1 MKVYIQSYPNGIP
14 RNKNFYYAYDGFN
27 EMGFEIKPF
36 CSREQLNTAAKE
48 DVVVGYVQTVREQ
61 LKKFGIPIPELDY
74 PAELNK
80 YLGRRIWK
88 DTINH
93 INCHPELWPVFV
105 KPVEDKRFTGVLVSS
120 TKDLIGC
127 GNEDGDAAV
136 YCSEPISFRAEWR
149 CFVKYGRI
157 LDIRRYKG
165 NWKNIPDYSLMEN
178 AVTDYTNAPK
188 GYAIDFGYTSDGRT
202 LLLEVNDGYALG
214 SYGLFP
220 LDYAKLLSARWA
232 ELTGSK
238 DECKF

>member
-14 RNKNFYYAYDGFN
+14 RSKNFYTAYDGFN

-36 CSREQLNTAAKE
+36 YNKEQLIDATRE
-48 DVVVGYVQTVREQ
+48 DIIVGYVQTVRER
-61 LKKFGIPIPELDY
+61 LERLDIPIPEIDY
-74 PAELNK
+74 PVELNK

-93 INCHPELWPVFV
+93 VNCHPELWPVFV

-120 TKDLIGC
+120 TRDLIGC
-127 GNEDGDAAV
+127 GTEDEDAEV
-136 YCSEPISFRAEWR
+136 HCSEPISFRAEWR
-149 CFVKYGRI
+149 CFVRYGRI
-157 LDIRRYKG
+157 MDIRRYKG
-165 NWKNIPDYSLMEN
+165 NWKNIPDYALMEK
-178 AVTDYTNAPK
+178 AVTDYKTAPK
-188 GYAIDFGYTSDGRT
+188 GYAIDFGLTNDGRT

-238 DECKF
+238 DECNF